1 MRLQFLSATGVQSG
15 SPAVLT
21 ALPFHQPPKPK
32 ERQSMDAE
40 DRYAPQLR
48 PPAAATLQIAAA
60 DLRSG
65 SSF

>member
-1 MRLQFLSATGVQSG
+1 MRLQFLSATGVHSR

-21 ALPFHQPPKPK
+21 ALPFHQSPKPK

-40 DRYAPQLR
+40 ERYAPQLR
-48 PPAAATLQIAAA
+48 PAAATMQIAAA